1 MPKPSRLTPLSSNA
15 IVEQHLHLSLGQIE
29 TLMTAD
35 CLAFAGSMY
44 YGIEDFVRDAVE
56 QHDPKR
62 GKLVVVLD
70 TDGGLIEVAQRIAD
84 TLRYHYP
91 ACIDFVVPNYAM
103 SAGTVLAMAG
113 DAIHMD
119 YYSILGPIDPQV
131 YNRDGKL
138 VPALGY
144 LAKFD
149 ELIAKS
155 KTKAGLS
162 DAEMAY
168 LASHFDPADLYS
180 YRQAKNLSIQLLK
193 QWLVKY
199 KFKDWNETETRK
211 KPVTLKMKERRAS
224 EIADKLND
232 TELWN
237 SHSRPIG
244 MQVLREV
251 VKLKIDDFGT
261 NPTLRD
267 AIREYHRLLRD
278 YMGRR
283 GQKWAVHMVGH
294 YAQIG
299 GN

>member
-1 MPKPSRLTPLSSNA
+1 
-15 IVEQHLHLSLGQIE
+15 
-29 TLMTAD
+29 MTAD
-35 CLAFAGSMY
+35 CLAFAGSIY

-62 GKLVVVLD
+62 QKLVVVLD

-119 YYSILGPIDPQV
+119 YFSILGPIDPQV

-155 KTKAGLS
+155 KTKAGLT

-180 YRQAKNLSIQLLK
+180 YQQAKKLSTQLLK

-199 KFKDWNETETRK
+199 KFKDWNVTETRK
-211 KPVTLKMKERRAS
+211 KPVTQQMKERRAS

-232 TELWN
+232 TDLWN

-251 VKLKIDDFGT
+251 VNLKVDDFGT